1 MKSHWEYKNGALCLN
16 LNQKNLIDFCDGY
29 EGPFYLYDLKFL
41 EQRIQLMQKNLP
53 QVDIFY
59 AMKANA
65 HPEILQLMANRGLG
79 ADVVSLG
86 EIEAALKAGFSP
98 QKIIYSGVA
107 KTVRE
112 LEKSI
117 NLGIRQINV
126 ESLPELER
134 LIQICQS
141 LKKPMDIALRL
152 NPDIDIQTHPYIATG
167 LRDNKFGIELS
178 MLEQALQLLRQQKF
192 VNLSGISLHLGSQMH
207 QLEPFKEALLKLK
220 PIFLNLQKE
229 FGSQVFDIGG
239 GLGIFYEQTDL
250 EKEELLL
257 NQYSEIVRSVFS
269 DIQVQLQT
277 EPGRFLVAHCGYL
290 ISQVQ
295 YIKQTSYKTF
305 LILDT
310 GMNHLMRPAL
320 YEAYHQILPLKL
332 SSQQKTYD
340 IVGPICES
348 ADFLGKERIL
358 SEVQQGD
365 FVAIMDAGAY
375 GRSMANEYNLQPMPE
390 EVIID

>member
-1 MKSHWEYKNGALCLN
+1 MKSHWEYINGALCLSSQ
-16 LNQKNLIDFCDGY
+16 QKNLIDFCESFD
-29 EGPFYLYDLKFL
+29 GPFYLYDLKL
-41 EQRIQLMQKNLP
+41 LNYRIELMQKNLSS
-53 QVDIFY
+53 VEIFY

-65 HPEILQLMANRGLG
+65 HPQILNLMASRGLG

-86 EIEAALKAGFSP
+86 EIEAAMKAGFAP
-98 QKIIYSGVA
+98 DKIIYSGVA

-117 NLGIRQINV
+117 QFGIRQINV
-126 ESLPELER
+126 ESIPELER
-134 LIQICQS
+134 LIQIC
-141 LKKPMDIALRL
+141 LRLNKPMNVALRL
-152 NPDIDIQTHPYIATG
+152 NPYIATG
-167 LRDNKFGIELS
+167 LRDNKFGIELT
-178 MLEQALQLLRQQKF
+178 MLEQALQLIRQQALVK
-192 VNLSGISLHLGSQMH
+192 LSGISLHLGSQMH

-220 PIFLNLQKE
+220 PIFLKLQKE

-239 GLGIFYEQTDL
+239 GLGIFYDHTDL
-250 EKEELLL
+250 AKEESLLEK
-257 NQYSEIVRSVFS
+257 YSEIVQTVFS

-332 SSQQKTYD
+332 SQNQKTYD

-348 ADFLGKERIL
+348 ADFLGKERII

-365 FVAIMDAGAY
+365 YVAILDTGAY

-390 EVIID
+390 EIIVD